1 MERNQSSNNYLSIT
15 ITLVT
20 LVSTIVLS
28 SCYFENITSDYR
40 SLPPEAKERVV
51 ETTTPISSLKDSKAI
66 YLVTAQQV
74 KDFCKQ
80 HSKVIIY
87 NFSPFKQIYNNL
99 HENDFVDMCKEEGVE
114 PLVVS
119 NSFLG
124 LHRVRKLGVPLL
136 MINYE
141 LYKTNKWRR
150 YTKLFYQEVTNSHKH
165 INNSE
170 RFFVFKNGIFIGN
183 FSSCNE
189 ALSRF
194 K

>member
-20 LVSTIVLS
+20 LVFTIVLS

-66 YLVTAQQV
+66 YLVNAQQV

-119 NSFLG
+119 NSFLE

-141 LYKTNKWRR
+141 LYKTNKLRAR
-150 YTKLFYQEVTNSHKH
+150 KRNVQNSR
-165 INNSE
+165 E
-170 RFFVFKNGIFIGN
+170 
-183 FSSCNE
+183 
-189 ALSRF
+189 
-194 K
+194 